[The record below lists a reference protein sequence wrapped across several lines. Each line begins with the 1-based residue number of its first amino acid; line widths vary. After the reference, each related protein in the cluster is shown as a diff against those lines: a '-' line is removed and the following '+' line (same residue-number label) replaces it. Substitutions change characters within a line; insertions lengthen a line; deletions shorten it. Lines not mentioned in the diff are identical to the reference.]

1 MTYDE
6 FLEMPTTF
14 LDDMTKV
21 IAIKHKYRLDFTKQE
36 KEINSYL
43 MTYWEEMRL
52 KELRGK
58 FEKCWEI
65 QE

>member
-1 MTYDE
+1 
-6 FLEMPTTF
+6 
-14 LDDMTKV
+14 MTKPV
-21 IAIKHKYRLDFTKQE
+21 MKAVLYSKNNCQECDDFTKQE